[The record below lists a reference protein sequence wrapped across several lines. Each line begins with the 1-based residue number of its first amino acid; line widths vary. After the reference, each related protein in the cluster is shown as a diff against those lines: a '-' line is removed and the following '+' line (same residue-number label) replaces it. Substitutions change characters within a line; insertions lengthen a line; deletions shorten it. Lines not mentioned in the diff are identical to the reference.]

1 MSGLPGLIDLLEDQ
15 RIGRPSFMKEGVCMQ
30 SLKRSWQK
38 NWVGYFFLTPW
49 LIGLIGLSVIPM
61 AASLYFSFTS
71 YDMFTAPEWIG
82 LSNYIEMFNDAKW
95 LKSVKVTLIYVF
107 LGVPL
112 QLAFALG
119 VAVLLNRGLKG
130 LQVYRAIYY
139 VPSLFGG
146 SVAIALLWRQLFGGE
161 GLINKV
167 LALVGIEGQN
177 WISSPDTALYTLIIL
192 TIWQF
197 GAPMV
202 IFLAGLKQVPVELY
216 ESSLID
222 GAGPVKQFFSI
233 TLPLITPIIFFN
245 LVMQIISAFQAFTPA
260 YIVSGGKGGPLDS
273 TLFYTLYLY
282 QKGFTQFQMGYASA
296 MAWFLLACISVVTAI
311 VFISSKKWVYYQE

>member
-1 MSGLPGLIDLLEDQ
+1 
-15 RIGRPSFMKEGVCMQ
+15 
-30 SLKRSWQK
+30 
-38 NWVGYFFLTPW
+38 
-49 LIGLIGLSVIPM
+49 M